1 MGSKNSSRSRVL
13 ITGAGG
19 FLGHHLANALAGEGV
34 EVTGLLLPD
43 EDDTRL
49 NKEITVIRGD
59 LTHPRSFE
67 DSVRDFDRIYHLAA
81 VLTADEPDM
90 FSRVNVDGTIHLIE
104 ACKKNGLQLKRFLF
118 ASSISAMGPTGKNQS
133 DENTP
138 CSPINDYGKSKVMA
152 EQYIQSTA
160 NPYPWTIVRPVETYG
175 PGRFDSFYQICK
187 AAKMGLQLHLG
198 SGEVTL
204 GYADDIVRGIIQA
217 CESPATEGN
226 IYILGGD
233 RTYTLEEVTRVFS
246 KAFRERTIS
255 IHLPY
260 ALLYMAAFFIEGISR
275 ILRSRPVLTRWQL
288 ESYLKACYWKF
299 DTRKAR
305 EDFGF
310 RPEVDLDQGAK
321 RTVEWYRKEGY
332 L

>member
-1 MGSKNSSRSRVL
+1 MKNNRHKKVL

-19 FLGHHLANALAGEGV
+19 FLGHHLANTLAGEGV
-34 EVTGLLLPD
+34 EVTGLLLPN
-43 EDDTRL
+43 EDDTKL
-49 NKEITVIRGD
+49 KKGITVIRGD
-59 LTHPRSFE
+59 LTQPQSFQN
-67 DSVRDFDRIYHLAA
+67 SIRDFDRIYHLAA
-81 VLTADEPDM
+81 VLAADEPDV

-104 ACKKNGLQLKRFLF
+104 ACKKNNVQLKRFLF
-118 ASSISAMGPTGKNQS
+118 VSSISAMGPTGKNQS

-138 CSPINDYGKSKVMA
+138 CSPINDYGKSKVRA
-152 EQYIQSTA
+152 ERYIQSTD

-187 AAKMGLQLHLG
+187 AAKMGFQLHLG

-204 GYADDIVRGIIQA
+204 GYVDDIVGGIIQA
-217 CESPATEGN
+217 GESPVTEGK
-226 IYILGGD
+226 IYLLGD
-233 RTYTLEEVTRVFS
+233 SRTYTLEEVTHFFS
-246 KAFRERTIS
+246 QAVRKRTVS

-260 ALLYMAAFFIEGISR
+260 AFLYLVAFVIEGISR
-275 ILRSRPVLTRWQL
+275 ILRSRPALTRWHL
-288 ESYLKACYWKF
+288 KSYLKACYWKF
-299 DTRKAR
+299 DTKKAR

-310 RPEVDLDQGAK
+310 CPDVDLDQGAK